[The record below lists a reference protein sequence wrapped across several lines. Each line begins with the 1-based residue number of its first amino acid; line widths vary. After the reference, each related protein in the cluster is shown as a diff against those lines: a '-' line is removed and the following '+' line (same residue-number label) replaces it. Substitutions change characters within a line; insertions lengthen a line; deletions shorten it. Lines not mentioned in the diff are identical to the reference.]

1 MLSIKYS
8 AIRQN
13 CRNSFIT
20 VPWFFTVLHSETC
33 CPSGFTV
40 CENMFRLDL
49 YCTIPW
55 RIIKP
60 CTLSQKLSESPYK
73 NRTYEGWSRCN
84 GILVTGFWTYC
95 IAYRPLHL
103 LQPRGKLGFYAETQ
117 IIFSTFEQ
125 VEENQFYGILPFLC
139 AVKSGSKY
147 LAPSPPLLSVPRT
160 I

>member
-8 AIRQN
+8 EIRQN
-13 CRNSFIT
+13 GRNSFIT
-20 VPWFFTVLHSETC
+20 VPWFFTVLHSETS

-60 CTLSQKLSESPYK
+60 PTLSQKLSESPYK

-84 GILVTGFWTYC
+84 GILVTGFWTYSVL
-95 IAYRPLHL
+95 AVASAPAAWQAR
-103 LQPRGKLGFYAETQ
+103 
-117 IIFSTFEQ
+117 
-125 VEENQFYGILPFLC
+125 FLC
-139 AVKSGSKY
+139 RDSDYIFHILTGRREPILRYFAFFVCS
-147 LAPSPPLLSVPRT
+147 
-160 I
+160 

>member
-8 AIRQN
+8 EIRQN

-40 CENMFRLDL
+40 CRNMFRLDL

-60 CTLSQKLSESPYK
+60 PTLSQKLSESPYK

-84 GILVTGFWTYC
+84 GICLGYEPEIHFKKISRKCEYNVTSGPAVIGSVFM
-95 IAYRPLHL
+95 RRFRLF
-103 LQPRGKLGFYAETQ
+103 LGQ
-117 IIFSTFEQ
+117 
-125 VEENQFYGILPFLC
+125 
-139 AVKSGSKY
+139 
-147 LAPSPPLLSVPRT
+147 
-160 I
+160 